1 MIKSKR
7 RYFALV
13 AGLLATAGFAF
24 AAPAAN
30 AVTLPLPVCSSVA
43 PSPAPVLAD
52 ATNQPGLPPHCWYLP
67 EGTVSAPGA
76 AAGVLAANDG
86 HTRYRFIQTN
96 FKVSDQFIDLNG
108 TGLNGAVGIEECD
121 PNIAYAAQFG
131 IAPDP
136 NNAGAETPF
145 VAQGFWNGTTGD
157 PCINHTPLV
166 PAPSSAPG
174 VCPPTPGGHGSILG
188 TSPNVYCKSFAA
200 VGIGDQLTD
209 FAIYYT
215 PGGGHVHQV
224 SFGFCDVTQGNCRQA
239 YAPGAV
245 NLNFWELGIGVFS
258 GQQGIGAPPSI
269 PVVAF
274 TQTSMN
280 CYACKAAFRPIS
292 VIQPVNSSGV
302 GGIENVQDVNGSG
315 QAVIGPNNSLDLS
328 GNLTIFNG
336 STS

>member
-1 MIKSKR
+1 MIRSR
-7 RYFALV
+7 CRYLAL
-13 AGLLATAGFAF
+13 AGGLAALSGLAF

-30 AVTLPLPVCSSVA
+30 AVTLPLPSCAATA
-43 PSPAPVLAD
+43 PSAAPVLAA
-52 ATNQPGLPPHCWYLP
+52 ATNQSGLPPHCWYLP
-67 EGTVSAPGA
+67 QGGETTGS
-76 AAGVLAANDG
+76 AAGILAADDG

-96 FKVSDQFIDLNG
+96 FKVSAQFANLNG
-108 TGLNGAVGIEECD
+108 TGLNGAVGVEECD

-136 NNAGAETPF
+136 GNGGAETPF
-145 VAQGFWNGTTGD
+145 IAQGFWNSTTGD

-166 PAPSSAPG
+166 PAPNSTTN
-174 VCPPTPGGHGSILG
+174 CPPTPGGAGSVLG
-188 TSPNVYCKSFAA
+188 TSPNVYCKSFAP
-200 VGIGDQLTD
+200 VGTGDQLAD

-215 PGGGHVHQV
+215 PGGAHLHHV

-245 NLNFWELGIGVFS
+245 NLNFWELGAGVFS
-258 GQQGIGAPPSI
+258 GAQNLGAPPSI
-269 PVVAF
+269 PVAAF
-274 TQTSMN
+274 TSTSMN
-280 CYACKAAFRPIS
+280 CYSCKAAFRPIS

-315 QAVIGPNNSLDLS
+315 QAVLGPNNSLNPGGS
-328 GNLTIFNG
+328 FTVYNG